1 MDNNPESKII
11 IDLVGRICAGKGT
24 ISDHLAKTYGAAVL
38 SFSDPM
44 REILRV
50 LHQDVTRAN
59 LQKISLAVRTQFGED
74 AFSTMIKGQ
83 SLARPESMIIL
94 DPIRR
99 PADIEAFP
107 AGSLII
113 VALTRDD
120 EQRYQ
125 SMRNRNREKSDSDVT
140 PEQFQVLDNAE
151 SENQINN
158 LVAKADYTIEN
169 NGTIEEL
176 LTKTDTLI
184 VALLAQHSEK

>member
-1 MDNNPESKII
+1 MENPESKII
-11 IDLVGRICAGKGT
+11 IALVGRICSGKGT
-24 ISDHLAKTYGAAVL
+24 ISDHLAKKYGAAVL

-44 REILRV
+44 REMLRI

-59 LQKISLAVRTQFGED
+59 IQKISLAVRTQFGED

-83 SLARPESMIIL
+83 SLARTESMIVL

-99 PADIEAFP
+99 SQDIEAFP
-107 AGSLII
+107 AGSLVILG
-113 VALTRDD
+113 VTRDD

-140 PEQFQVLDNAE
+140 PEQFQILDNAE
-151 SENQINN
+151 TETQIND
-158 LVAKADYTIEN
+158 LVAKADHIIEN

-176 LTKTDTLI
+176 LKKTDTLI
-184 VALLAQHSEK
+184 DTLLVSYSKE

>member
-1 MDNNPESKII
+1 
-11 IDLVGRICAGKGT
+11 
-24 ISDHLAKTYGAAVL
+24 
-38 SFSDPM
+38 M
-44 REILRV
+44 REILQV

-74 AFSTMIKGQ
+74 AFSIMIKGQ

-107 AGSLII
+107 TGSLII
-113 VALTRDD
+113 VALTRND

-176 LTKTDTLI
+176 LAKTDTLI
-184 VALLAQHSEK
+184 ATLLAQQTEK

>member
-1 MDNNPESKII
+1 MENPEPKLII
-11 IDLVGRICAGKGT
+11 GLVGRICAGKGT
-24 ISDHLAKTYGAAVL
+24 ISDHLAKKYGAAVL

-44 REILRV
+44 REMLRI

-59 LQKISLAVRTQFGED
+59 IQKISLAVRTQFGAD
-74 AFSTMIKGQ
+74 AFSIMIKGQ

-113 VALTRDD
+113 LGVTRDD
-120 EQRYQ
+120 EARYQ

-140 PEQFQVLDNAE
+140 PEQFQILDNAE
-151 SENQINN
+151 TETQIND

-176 LTKTDTLI
+176 LAKTDTLI
-184 VALLAQHSEK
+184 AKITSLT